1 MGVYN
6 LNAKVSIMAVY
17 TLTIKHFRFPQ
28 LFILFS
34 LFMITNLFSVLT
46 PFTFT
51 SALSFNFTSF
61 SSQELNISY
70 EKAYAD
76 EDQVIQLRGSTLK
89 EGLAGRAT
97 YFRPMHLWNK
107 ASGHLT
113 DFSTHFTFVIDSQNQ
128 TKYADGLTFFLA
140 LNGSKLSTDAYSKNL
155 GLYNYPPSNS
165 QDSCFVEVEFD
176 IWSNFQWDP
185 PGAHV
190 GIDINSMKSVANV
203 PWLSNISIMEGKTNE
218 AWISYNSSSKNLSVV
233 FTGFKNNVTVLKSL
247 SGIVD
252 LRNYLPE

>member
-1 MGVYN
+1 
-6 LNAKVSIMAVY
+6 
-17 TLTIKHFRFPQ
+17 
-28 LFILFS
+28 
-34 LFMITNLFSVLT
+34 MITNLFSVLT

-113 DFSTHFTFVIDSQNQ
+113 DFSIHFTFVIDSQNQ

-140 LNGSKLSTDAYSKNL
+140 PNGSKLSTDAYSKNL

-165 QDSCFVEVEFD
+165 KDSCFVEVEFD

>member
-76 EDQVIQLRGSTLK
+76 EDQVIQLTGSALK

-113 DFSTHFTFVIDSQNQ
+113 DFSIHFTFVIDSQNQ
-128 TKYADGLTFFLA
+128 TKYADGLTFFSHLMVPNFLRMPIVKIWVSITTHRQTQRIVVLLKWNLIFGA
-140 LNGSKLSTDAYSKNL
+140 ISNGIRL
-155 GLYNYPPSNS
+155 G
-165 QDSCFVEVEFD
+165 
-176 IWSNFQWDP
+176 
-185 PGAHV
+185 H
-190 GIDINSMKSVANV
+190 M
-203 PWLSNISIMEGKTNE
+203 
-218 AWISYNSSSKNLSVV
+218 
-233 FTGFKNNVTVLKSL
+233 
-247 SGIVD
+247 
-252 LRNYLPE
+252 